1 MTLALDKDR
10 IPATAF
16 LLLLCTGAVTAG
28 VWALLYTA
36 GPLSASLISVS
47 IAAIVSAFVARFQFR
62 LPGSQELIPVA
73 NVFAFWGLFWFGL
86 PAGIALGVIATVLT
100 FLPMKRARQ
109 WLFSMSAC

>member
-1 MTLALDKDR
+1 MIVSLDKDR

-16 LLLLCTGAVTAG
+16 LLILCAAALAAG

-36 GPLSASLISVS
+36 GPISASLVSVT

-62 LPGSQELIPVA
+62 LPGSQELVPIA

-100 FLPMKRARQ
+100 FLPMKR
-109 WLFSMSAC
+109 